1 MMEAKGINNFA
12 LIHQNV
18 NIAVLELT
26 DICATDKNNAVAII
40 KLN

>member
-1 MMEAKGINNFA
+1 MEAKGINYFA

-18 NIAVLELT
+18 NIAVLELN